1 MRDIECIKS
10 LQDKTNIIA
19 LLARS
24 DELDADSISSAKDL
38 IRQQIAEHGL
48 DFFSFTAPDSD
59 PDIIDVFSVSSAT
72 VTDHDEMDASVL
84 MSSGY
89 VQPLVKTDLGRL
101 VDQVFSMDGSA
112 WLRHCAATKCVQW
125 RREQDHGLSLQMTL
139 MHRDPAK
146 CALSPVLTVNPFVE
160 RRYWSRVEVSNWAQ
174 GLRHSLETEK
184 LHHLAQQRLEARPHR
199 WQRSGDLV
207 RRPGES
213 SGRRRASEQINP
225 VHQDPLGILPVLSQL
240 KRNGQFTVEFLS
252 SLGLIG
258 CVAAWL
264 AGPEWACRRGL
275 RHLPE
280 EVLAWIFM
288 I

>member
-1 MRDIECIKS
+1 MAERNYVEDLLSPLLDKPMEDSDLWNIISGGGLSIVDAVLYMIPHTGLEVRDIECIKS
-10 LQDKTNIIA
+10 LQDKTNIIP

-48 DFFSFTAPDSD
+48 DCFSFTTPDSD
-59 PDIIDVFSVSSAT
+59 PDVVEIFSVSSAT
-72 VTDHDEMDASVL
+72 VMDHDEMDASVL

-89 VQPLVKTDLGRL
+89 VQPLVETDLGRL
-101 VDQVFSMDGSA
+101 VEQVFSMDGSA
-112 WLRHCAATKCVQW
+112 W
-125 RREQDHGLSLQMTL
+125 
-139 MHRDPAK
+139 
-146 CALSPVLTVNPFVE
+146 
-160 RRYWSRVEVSNWAQ
+160 
-174 GLRHSLETEK
+174 LRHSLETEK
-184 LHHLAQQRLEARPHR
+184 LHHLAQQRLAAEAHLR
-199 WQRSGDLV
+199 QRSGDLV

-213 SGRRRASEQINP
+213 PGRRRGNEQVNL

-240 KRNGQFTVEFLS
+240 KRNGQLTVEFLS
-252 SLGLIG
+252 SLGLVG

-264 AGPEWACRRGL
+264 AGPEWVCRRGL

-288 I
+288 M